1 MAAMRLAMTM
11 AALVVLV
18 LGVLLWFHPNT
29 GATLRPMLRDLFTLQ
44 PQKVS
49 SWMLIHRWD
58 MFTFPERSQ
67 KVGERRR
74 KLTRQRVESLHRYAS
89 RLSEQHPEDWRLLFA
104 TTLLEIDLRKDQ
116 TPHSE
121 YLSHT
126 EYLLWQIDR
135 LYALCMRFPDRPE
148 IAATLLRRVGQ
159 FSFRRSPSPFDMEHH
174 QKIMARWARLAQLA
188 ERMEQVD
195 PQNAF
200 FPQMRACLLA
210 GLGRKEEAFAVWQ
223 HAARKQRWDDY
234 IFAEVEAVAHLAE
247 RLDGA
252 HSTTL
257 ASSCLTLLLPHF
269 AWLRQFDKDFA
280 IPRARTLYREGRAD
294 AADALVWASARNAAL
309 VMVYSKSR
317 FGTAGGYGLLK
328 RTEASFAPSKT
339 TSPQLLAW
347 IRRLDTQWAP
357 LVEAIRRDSWSLF
370 QSLIEDTN
378 RSLRLYRLASQRL
391 AAGLILLALAL
402 SLGLMMRL
410 RVPASVIP
418 LLLMFLVVLPLFYWL
433 SQCAMASNLKGV
445 DSIEVILDASQVST
459 TGTPSLWER
468 IVEWLT
474 RFLTL
479 NLDPIPSWTA
489 DVIVLWI
496 GLVIIT
502 LLLILLRL
510 WLWKRV
516 ENLWLFVQRSFFWL
530 AIVMF
535 LGAGAALWQYA
546 PLERRL
552 QSEWRELL
560 TNETRYCAHRLG
572 VPVPPIS
579 PLPAGY

>member
-11 AALVVLV
+11 AVLGV
-18 LGVLLWFHPNT
+18 LALGVLLWFHPNT
-29 GATLRPMLRDLFTLQ
+29 GATLRPMLRDLFTTQEASGWSLVHQYERFCSKRQ
-44 PQKVS
+44 P
-49 SWMLIHRWD
+49 
-58 MFTFPERSQ
+58 
-67 KVGERRR
+67 GEKRKQFINRRI
-74 KLTRQRVESLHRYAS
+74 ESLKRRAIE
-89 RLSEQHPEDWRLLFA
+89 LSKQYPNDWQIPLA
-104 TTLLEIDLRKDQ
+104 ATLLEFYLQYDGIYRTDYWQLWEIDQ
-116 TPHSE
+116 
-121 YLSHT
+121 
-126 EYLLWQIDR
+126 

-148 IAATLLRRVGQ
+148 IVATLLRYAGYISLRDPIVPIRFPGNRIDMYLPQ
-159 FSFRRSPSPFDMEHH
+159 QIKVRR
-174 QKIMARWARLAQLA
+174 ARLAQLA

-234 IFAEVEAVAHLAE
+234 ISAEVEAMIHLAD
-247 RLDGA
+247 RLGEVYSAMILSCWLVIQYRHLFPLYDFHDHFA
-252 HSTTL
+252 ISRIETL
-257 ASSCLTLLLPHF
+257 YSEGRTEVADELLL
-269 AWLRQFDKDFA
+269 AC
-280 IPRARTLYREGRAD
+280 
-294 AADALVWASARNAAL
+294 VRNATLMMTGSAS
-309 VMVYSKSR
+309 MR
-317 FGTAGGYGLLK
+317 GMNMGNELLK
-328 RTEASFAPSKT
+328 KTEKNFVSSKVV
-339 TSPQLLAW
+339 SPQLLGW
-347 IRRLDTQWAP
+347 VQQLNTQWKPFRNVVIKRPHPILA
-357 LVEAIRRDSWSLF
+357 R
-370 QSLIEDTN
+370 LIEDTN
-378 RSLRLYRLASQRL
+378 RSLQLYRLASQQL

-418 LLLMFLVVLPLFYWL
+418 LLLIFFVVLPLFYWL
-433 SQCAMASNLKGV
+433 SQCAMASNLKGI

-459 TGTPSLWER
+459 RGSPSFWEQIIKR
-468 IVEWLT
+468 LT

-479 NLDPIPSWTA
+479 NFDPIPSWTA

-510 WLWKRV
+510 WLWKRA

-535 LGAGAALWQYA
+535 LGAGATLWQYA
-546 PLERRL
+546 SLERRL

-560 TNETRYCAHRLG
+560 TDETRYYAHRLG
-572 VPVPPIS
+572 VPVPPTP
-579 PLPAGY
+579 PLPVGY